1 MIGEFVIVRSRDQG
15 VMVGVLRSL
24 VPQPGGLACAVL
36 GAAQQLHH
44 WQQND
49 ENFTL
54 VELANHGVKP
64 PATARISE
72 PAELPVTV
80 FGVCG
85 VLQCTEEARTNLS
98 QARWNAPYAPSGS
111 PPRAKKS
118 RG

>member
-15 VMVGVLRSL
+15 VMVGVLQSL

-36 GAAQQLHH
+36 ASAQQLHH
-44 WQQND
+44 WQQN
-49 ENFTL
+49 NQNYTL
-54 VELANHGVKP
+54 VELANHGVQP

-72 PAELPVTV
+72 PAEMPVTV

-85 VLQCTEEARTNLS
+85 VLPCTEDSRANLS
-98 QARWNAPYAPSGS
+98 QARWNAPYLPSAL
-111 PPRAKKS
+111 PPRAKKP